1 MKRLYTFLILFFI
14 VFIGKAQI
22 INFPDAQFKARLLT
36 SDVNNG
42 VVTDFSG
49 NFFHLDVNYD
59 GQIQVSEALLVKE
72 MNVGGQNGSN
82 MYSNMS
88 GIEYFTNMLSLKCW
102 GNPITSL
109 NVSGLPQLKELNCWG
124 TEITSLNLT
133 NLINLEK
140 LYCGANPQL
149 TNLTVSSANII
160 NHLSCDGNNLTALNL
175 SLYPH
180 LKSLDCGYNQLTSLD
195 LSGLPNFE
203 NLQCYSNQLSS
214 LNISGLVNL
223 KYLNCSVNPQL
234 PLIDFSL
241 FPNLVELSC
250 GMNPLQNSLNVTGLT
265 NLKRLY
271 CYDLNLISLDLS
283 TNLLLER
290 LHCENNQLTT
300 LELTNHTNLHYLE
313 CSNNLLTTLFIK
325 GATIQ
330 IMAFDDVFFANNPNL
345 SYICAND
352 TMLDYIQY
360 RINSYNYSNCFVN
373 SYCSFTPSGTYYT
386 IQGSNKYDVNSNGCT
401 PSDINYPFLKLS
413 FSNGITSGNLI
424 SNNSGSYTIPVE
436 AGAHTITPVL
446 ENPSYFNISPTTTT
460 VTFPTEASPFDQ
472 NFCIASNGT
481 HNDLEVFLIP
491 LNVCRPGFDVRYK
504 MVYKNKGT
512 NSQSGSVTLN
522 FNDAILDYISAIPSV
537 TSQTTNNL
545 LWDFTNLAPF
555 ESREILLTLHLNGP
569 TEVPPVN
576 GGAILDYTTTITGL
590 TDETP
595 NDNVIIFN
603 QTAVNSFDPNDK
615 TCLEGATV
623 SPDLV
628 GQYVHY
634 MIRFENTGTAN
645 AENIVVKDIIDV
657 TKFDTSTLVP
667 LSGSASY
674 STRIN
679 NANQVEFIFEN
690 INLPFDDAN
699 NDGYV
704 AFKIKTKPTLTIGDT
719 FNNTANI
726 YFDYNAPIVTN
737 TATTTVQLLG
747 NENFE
752 FGSAFSLSPVPTK
765 NALTITAKES
775 VVVSSLSIYN
785 TLGQLVQVNA
795 NPDSVI
801 DVSTLKA
808 GTYFIKIMTDKG
820 STAGKF
826 VKE

>member
-1 MKRLYTFLILFFI
+1 MKRLYTFLILLFI

-36 SDVNNG
+36 SDTNNV

-49 NFFHLDVNYD
+49 NFFHLDVNND

-82 MYSNMS
+82 MYSNMG
-88 GIEYFTNMLSLKCW
+88 GIEYFTNMISLKCW

-124 TEITSLNLT
+124 TELTSLNLT

-140 LYCGANPQL
+140 LYCGGNPQL
-149 TNLTVSSANII
+149 TNLTVSSTNII
-160 NHLSCDGNNLTALNL
+160 NHLSCDGNNLTTLNL

-195 LSGLPNFE
+195 VSGLPNFE
-203 NLQCYSNQLSS
+203 DLRCYNNQLSS

-241 FPNLVELSC
+241 FPNLEGLSC
-250 GMNPLQNSLNVTGLT
+250 SMNPLQNSLNVTGLT
-265 NLKRLY
+265 NLKALY
-271 CYDLNLISLDLS
+271 CSDLNLTSLDLS

-290 LHCENNQLTT
+290 FYCVNNQLTT
-300 LELTNHTNLHYLE
+300 LELTNHTNLHYLD
-313 CSNNLLTTLFIK
+313 CSNNLLNTLFIK

-330 IMAFDDVFFANNPNL
+330 IMSLDDVFFANNPNL

-386 IQGSNKYDVNSNGCT
+386 IQGSNKYDEDSNGCS
-401 PSDINYPFLKLS
+401 PSDINYPFLKLF
-413 FSNGITSGNLI
+413 FSNGTSSGNLI
-424 SNNSGSYTIPVE
+424 SNDSGNYTIPVQ
-436 AGAHTITPVL
+436 GGTHTITPVL
-446 ENPSYFNISPTTTT
+446 ENPSYFNISPSTTT
-460 VTFPTEASPFDQ
+460 VTFPTETSPFDQ

-504 MVYKNKGT
+504 IVCKNKGT

-522 FNDAILDYISAIPSV
+522 FDDAILDYISATPALN
-537 TSQTTNNL
+537 SQMTNNL
-545 LWDFTNLAPF
+545 SWNFINLAPF
-555 ESREILLTLHLNGP
+555 ESREIQLTLHLNGP
-569 TEVPPVN
+569 TEVPSVD
-576 GGAILDYTTTITGL
+576 GGSILNYTTTISGL

-595 NDNVIIFN
+595 DDNVAIFN
-603 QTAVNSFDPNDK
+603 QKAVNSYDPNDK
-615 TCLEGATV
+615 TCLEGAV
-623 SPDLV
+623 ISPSVV
-628 GQYVHY
+628 GEYVHY
-634 MIRFENTGTAN
+634 FIRFENTGTAN
-645 AENIVVKDIIDV
+645 AVNIVLKDIIDS
-657 TKFDTSTLVP
+657 TKFDINSLLP
-667 LSGSASY
+667 INGSHNFV
-674 STRIN
+674 TRIVN
-679 NANQVEFIFEN
+679 TNKVEFIFEN

-704 AFKIKTKPTLTIGDT
+704 AFKIKTKPTLIVGDT
-719 FNNTANI
+719 FSNTANI

-737 TATTTVQLLG
+737 TAITTVTTLG
-747 NENFE
+747 TTDFDFNTL
-752 FGSAFSLSPVPTK
+752 FSLSPVPAK
-765 NALTITAKES
+765 NELTITSKQS
-775 VVVSSLSIYN
+775 VTISSISIYN
-785 TLGQLVQVNA
+785 MLGQLVEVVTNPA
-795 NPDSVI
+795 NTI
-801 DVSTLKA
+801 DVTNLKA
-808 GTYFIKIMTDKG
+808 GNYFIKIISDKG
-820 STAGKF
+820 TTASKF
-826 VKE
+826 IKE